1 MGADGRWVQ
10 MADGGKCGMLTSLRR
25 RPVPAGRNS
34 SGGEERR
41 RWRRVKNY
49 TSISCHK
56 TDSAAGPS
64 HSAGAKMQFWLT
76 LAISCNC
83 NTPSSHEVMAGR
95 SASLGSV
102 RTMPALGLQQR
113 CVAAF
118 RVAFLTTPARV
129 PTPGLSAA

>member
-1 MGADGRWVQ
+1 MSETMGIERLGRF
-10 MADGGKCGMLTSLRR
+10 
-25 RPVPAGRNS
+25 PAGCQVQR
-34 SGGEERR
+34 GGGMG
-41 RWRRVKNY
+41 VKNY

-95 SASLGSV
+95 SASSGSV